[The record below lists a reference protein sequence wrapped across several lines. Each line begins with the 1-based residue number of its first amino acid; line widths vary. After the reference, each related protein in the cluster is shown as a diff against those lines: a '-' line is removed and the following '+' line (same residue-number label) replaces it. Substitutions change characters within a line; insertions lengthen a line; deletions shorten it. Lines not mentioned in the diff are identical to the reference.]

1 MQLSVESEH
10 AKQTK
15 WRLKEGLDYIWK
27 GTLQSVAATNVLSAI
42 HLVVFSH
49 TVKQVGSQS
58 AEWGP
63 TPDSQEEMLWGVV
76 GFY

>member
-27 GTLQSVAATNVLSAI
+27 GTLQSDAATNVLSAI
-42 HLVVFSH
+42 HLVESSAMQWGMWVP
-49 TVKQVGSQS
+49 SQMCGEPPQK
-58 AEWGP
+58 AKNRCY
-63 TPDSQEEMLWGVV
+63 GVW
-76 GFY
+76 